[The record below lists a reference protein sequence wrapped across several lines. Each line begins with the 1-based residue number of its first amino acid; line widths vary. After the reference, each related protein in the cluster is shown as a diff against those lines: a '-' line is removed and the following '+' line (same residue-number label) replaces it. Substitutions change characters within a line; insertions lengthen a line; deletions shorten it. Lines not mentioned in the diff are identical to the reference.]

1 MAVQVTKS
9 DLSQKVQEGWK
20 RKQLAEHYGLP
31 ETQMAQLLKD
41 AGLQIRKFHA
51 PKYVLVDDVSEAV
64 AEMVQE
70 SESVQIVEE
79 KGEEIPQIQSEQ
91 TIDISEVP
99 ASQALEAMVEQ
110 STTPIAKTSW

>member
-1 MAVQVTKS
+1 MAVEITKS
-9 DLSQKVQEGWK
+9 DLSQKVQDGWK

-31 ETQMAQLLKD
+31 ETQMAQLLRD

-64 AEMVQE
+64 AEVVQD

-91 TIDISEVP
+91 TIDIAEV
-99 ASQALEAMVEQ
+99 QAEQ
-110 STTPIAKTSW
+110 STTPMAKTSW